1 MAKRD
6 YNWEGKDERAAT
18 AKLHTEEMKIKYPK
32 EISESFKKT
41 KIYDINFSLPASTGM
56 PLEVIVEDL
65 DSVSAIFNYWK
76 ENEKIAVLN
85 FSSYKNPGG
94 GFLLGSRAQEEC
106 LCHESN
112 LYNILLQLEVVFIVG
127 IICIK
132 IKHFI

>member
-18 AKLHTEEMKIKYPK
+18 AKLHTAEMKIKYPK

-85 FSSYKNPGG
+85 FS
-94 GFLLGSRAQEEC
+94 
-106 LCHESN
+106 LCTNGYILKSVIAEYI
-112 LYNILLQLEVVFIVG
+112 LVNIEIFF
-127 IICIK
+127 CFSKKPFK
-132 IKHFI
+132 I